1 MTLASMREPLDVW
14 VLEELGKLLEDLG
27 GELDLEEAV
36 DALGVQDHGERR
48 PHQLLLGQA
57 APFAQERLQVGK
69 VVLDLFHVHA
79 LVLGRAVHAPLD
91 GIVVEPLGIRVEVGL
106 GPGNELGEERGPKL
120 AVCLEHLGVPRVG
133 DDLLDQLLAR
143 LHRRLV
149 EVASALSS
157 RVISSAIW
165 VATVSQLAAPGS
177 APARTAAAGLPACFF
192 VFDALSDVT
201 SSAAR
206 HPIAECQDRS
216 TRQFATAATLLD
228 LDQEGLPIH
237 PTNPISTARGPR
249 RLSRKFVHKS

>member
-79 LVLGRAVHAPLD
+79 LALGRAVHAPLD

-143 LHRRLV
+143 LRRRLV
-149 EVASALSS
+149 EVASALAGHLVRDLGGDREPVGGAGLGAGADGGCGVAGMLRRVRCVERCDLFGCATPS
-157 RVISSAIW
+157 RRMSGPQHSAICHRRH
-165 VATVSQLAAPGS
+165 LA
-177 APARTAAAGLPACFF
+177 
-192 VFDALSDVT
+192 
-201 SSAAR
+201 
-206 HPIAECQDRS
+206 
-216 TRQFATAATLLD
+216 
-228 LDQEGLPIH
+228 
-237 PTNPISTARGPR
+237 
-249 RLSRKFVHKS
+249 